1 MFEMNDDAPYDGT
14 QLCAQVDPETFFPNN
29 NFVIKEQIRIAVN
42 ICNQCHLLKACNEYA
57 ELQPSLFGVWG
68 GKMYDGSGYTTP
80 ISVQR
85 SKKKVA

>member
-1 MFEMNDDAPYDGT
+1 MFEMEYESPYDGT

-57 ELQPSLFGVWG
+57 ERQPSLYGVWG
-68 GKMYDGSGYTTP
+68 GKVYDGSGY
-80 ISVQR
+80 ISPVFAQR
-85 SKKKVA
+85 KVKVA